1 MDAFCISYCLYFR
14 KFTTVFVYSIICDVK
29 GEKMKNIKLREA
41 EKYDIVRDYI
51 FSSIEKR
58 EKNKAF
64 IVKHI
69 IDGKKENVITN

>member
-1 MDAFCISYCLYFR
+1 M
-14 KFTTVFVYSIICDVK
+14 YSIICDVK

-41 EKYDIVRDYI
+41 EKFNIVRDYI
-51 FSSIEKR
+51 FRSIEKH

-69 IDGKKENVITN
+69 INKFLI